1 MMKKFLSTENIIR
14 GVIVIALIAF
24 ASTKYDLKNIIFGL
38 LVIFGITLFG
48 VSLVRLYQEFMSHS
62 KNKVWGLSQAK
73 TIIFVSS
80 IFLIP
85 FVFLLLLT
93 PNLKIYS
100 FLIVGV
106 VLLVLLIYDLI
117 KRMIK

>member
-1 MMKKFLSTENIIR
+1 MKKFLSTENIIR

-24 ASTKYDLKNIIFGL
+24 ASTKYNLKNIILGL
-38 LVIFGITLFG
+38 LVIFGITLLG
-48 VSLVRLYQEFMSHS
+48 VSLIGLYQEFMSYS